1 MLRNKTDPLQDTVIM
16 PMDGSTYGRARHP
29 MHTGLLTAK
38 GKEKQK
44 KNPKQTL
51 PIHDVP
57 FALHFRR
64 GSRQPPGP
72 LSKPRA
78 RPRRR
83 SRRPCQGLAV
93 SGLCWWR
100 PAAGDFRAAGA
111 RTRGPCRPRAQG
123 LGTRTRA
130 LTCATSHASDATTA
144 EGGHL
149 CLLENHLSSSGIR
162 NLIRFA

>member
-1 MLRNKTDPLQDTVIM
+1 
-16 PMDGSTYGRARHP
+16 MDGSTYGRARHP

-64 GSRQPPGP
+64 GSRQPPSP

-78 RPRRR
+78 RPRRQFR
-83 SRRPCQGLAV
+83 HPRQGLAV
-93 SGLCWWR
+93 SGLCWSR
-100 PAAGDFRAAGA
+100 RAISGPLAPAHVVPAVLA
-111 RTRGPCRPRAQG
+111 AQG

-144 EGGHL
+144 EGWPPLSAGKSPFKLGHKKPYTI
-149 CLLENHLSSSGIR
+149 CITVEGKRDYLE
-162 NLIRFA
+162 

>member
-1 MLRNKTDPLQDTVIM
+1 M
-16 PMDGSTYGRARHP
+16 PMDGSTYGRARRP

-44 KNPKQTL
+44 KNPKRTL

-64 GSRQPPGP
+64 GSRQPPSP

-78 RPRRR
+78 RPRRQ
-83 SRRPCQGLAV
+83 SRHPRQGLAV
-93 SGLCWWR
+93 SGLCWSR
-100 PAAGDFRAAGA
+100 PAAGDSRAAGA
-111 RTRGPCRPRAQG
+111 CTRGPCRPRAQG

-144 EGGHL
+144 EGWPPLSAGKSPFKL
-149 CLLENHLSSSGIR
+149 GRKKPYTICITVEGKRDYLE
-162 NLIRFA
+162 